1 MCVSVCVCCFYHVRR
16 FERPDELAGLL
27 VVGVSGEGDV
37 VDRHLERKLLSR
49 HGGDLIRLRHDVLQ
63 HTHTHILHTYT
74 NVYCSG
80 EDLKEV
86 LRTVEVELFQL
97 KKWFDINKLSL
108 NEKKQN
114 VWCLAVLGPI
124 VK

>member
-1 MCVSVCVCCFYHVRR
+1 MRR

-63 HTHTHILHTYT
+63 HTHTHTHILHTYTNVCNDT